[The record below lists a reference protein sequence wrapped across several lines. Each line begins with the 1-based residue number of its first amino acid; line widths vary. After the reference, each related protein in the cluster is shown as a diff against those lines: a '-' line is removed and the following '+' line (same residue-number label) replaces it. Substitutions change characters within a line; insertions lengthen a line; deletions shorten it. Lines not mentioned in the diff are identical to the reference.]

1 LYFAHLGNDQK
12 AYDLLP
18 KASQSFPQDPDVAK
32 ALGILAYRKGSY
44 AQAVDLLKKSAASRK
59 ADAELLYYLG
69 MAQYKLKSKAESKA
83 SLQEAV
89 SLNLQA
95 KLAEDAK
102 RVLAELK

>member
-1 LYFAHLGNDQK
+1 LGV
-12 AYDLLP
+12 LT
-18 KASQSFPQDPDVAK
+18 
-32 ALGILAYRKGSY
+32 YRKGNYPRASE
-44 AQAVDLLKKSAASRK
+44 LLKESAASRK
-59 ADAELLYYLG
+59 ADAEVLYYLG

-83 SLQEAV
+83 SLQQAV